1 MEPEERVRPI
11 RVLLAD
17 DDAMFVESL
26 RPLIEEQ
33 PELAVVGAAGDGL
46 VAIELCEELR
56 PDAIVIDL
64 HMPLVDGVT
73 AVARLRRDFPSMCVI
88 ALTGDASPRLH
99 EAVTE
104 AGADAVLLK
113 EEFVDTL
120 MERLA
125 SAKAEFMRG

>member
-1 MEPEERVRPI
+1 MEPEEPSGPI

-17 DDAMFVESL
+17 DDEAFVQSL
-26 RPLIEEQ
+26 RPLIENQ
-33 PELAVVGAAGDGL
+33 PELAVVGAAADGL
-46 VAIELCEELR
+46 AAIELCEQMH

-73 AVARLRRDFPSMCVI
+73 AVARLRRDHPSMCVI
-88 ALTGDASPRLH
+88 ALTGDPYPKLH

-113 EEFVDTL
+113 DEFVDTL
-120 MERLA
+120 VERLA
-125 SAKAEFMRG
+125 SAKAPVGRG